1 MAALASPNLQ
11 AQETVEEFIIS
22 VVSNYKNPMAYYPL
36 RQDIFLPT
44 EQELDSLERSRDFP
58 EGAVVTGSFIF
69 LKSDELDRD
78 RFVDSNGNLM
88 FKSNKYRGVSSK
100 GGYDYRL
107 RKHDL
112 FLRKTEKL
120 GQFLWYNEQF
130 KKLNRQKVEPTQ

>member
-1 MAALASPNLQ
+1 MTSKRLFLFVFLMAALASPNLQ

-88 FKSNKYRGVSSK
+88 FKSNKYI
-100 GGYDYRL
+100 
-107 RKHDL
+107 
-112 FLRKTEKL
+112 
-120 GQFLWYNEQF
+120 
-130 KKLNRQKVEPTQ
+130 